1 MTSYSKSRIQVPP
14 DVLVSDVGGESV
26 FLNLKTESYFGLD
39 DVGTRMWKQLTENE
53 TVESAYQ
60 ALLIEYDIDEAQLS
74 NDLDALV
81 QKLVDNGLVE
91 VVVE

>member
-39 DVGTRMWKQLTENE
+39 DVGTRMWKLLTENK

-74 NDLDALV
+74 SDLDALV

>member
-39 DVGTRMWKQLTENE
+39 DVGTRMWKLLTENE

-74 NDLDALV
+74 SDLDALV

>member
-1 MTSYSKSRIQVPP
+1 MTGYTKSRIRVPP

-39 DVGTRMWKQLTENE
+39 DVGTRMWKLLTEGG

-60 ALLIEYDIDEAQLS
+60 ALLTEYDIDEAQLS
-74 NDLDALV
+74 NDLDELV

>member
-14 DVLVSDVGGESV
+14 DVLVSDIGGESV

>member
-1 MTSYSKSRIQVPP
+1 MTGYTKSRIRVPP

-26 FLNLKTESYFGLD
+26 FLNLKTASYFGLD
-39 DVGTRMWKQLTENE
+39 DVGTRMWKLLTEGG

-60 ALLIEYDIDEAQLS
+60 ALLTEYDIDEAQLS
-74 NDLDALV
+74 NDLDELV

>member
-74 NDLDALV
+74 NDLDALI

>member
-1 MTSYSKSRIQVPP
+1 MTSYSKSRIRVPP

-39 DVGTRMWKQLTENE
+39 DVGTRMWKVLTENG

-60 ALLIEYDIDEAQLS
+60 ELLTEYDIDEAQLS
-74 NDLDALV
+74 NDLNELV

>member
-1 MTSYSKSRIQVPP
+1 MTSYTKSRIRVPP

-39 DVGTRMWKQLTENE
+39 DVGTRMWKLLTENG

-60 ALLIEYDIDEAQLS
+60 ALLTEYDIDEAQLS
-74 NDLDALV
+74 NDLDELV

>member
-1 MTSYSKSRIQVPP
+1 
-14 DVLVSDVGGESV
+14 VSDVGGESV

-39 DVGTRMWKQLTENE
+39 DVGTRMWKVLTENG

-60 ALLIEYDIDEAQLS
+60 ELLTEYDIDEAQLS
-74 NDLDALV
+74 NDLNELV

>member
-14 DVLVSDVGGESV
+14 DVLVSDIGGESV

-39 DVGTRMWKQLTENE
+39 DVGTRMWKLLTEND

>member
-1 MTSYSKSRIQVPP
+1 MTSYSKSRIRVPP

-60 ALLIEYDIDEAQLS
+60 ALLTEYDIDEAQLT
-74 NDLDALV
+74 NDLDELV

-91 VVVE
+91 VVIE